1 MKRSHGTSSYSESSC
16 CTRPWLPQ
24 TLMEM
29 VKQVHVKVGIKQL
42 SPLFNERVTSFYITS
57 LILSDV
63 SMVLL

>member
-1 MKRSHGTSSYSESSC
+1 MAQAHTQSLAAA
-16 CTRPWLPQ
+16 RPWLPQ